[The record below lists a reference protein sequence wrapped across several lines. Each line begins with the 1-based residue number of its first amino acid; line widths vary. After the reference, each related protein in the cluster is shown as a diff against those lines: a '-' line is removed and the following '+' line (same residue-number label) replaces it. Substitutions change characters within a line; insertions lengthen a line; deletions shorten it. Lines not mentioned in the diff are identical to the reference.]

1 MHVNEAS
8 PDDQLPNFRSGG
20 YGPGEIAWAAGRETA
35 VKSEMGLRKDALG
48 VSHIVFFVVAA
59 AAPLTAVVGVTPAAF
74 ILGNGPGV
82 PLTFVLVGLLY
93 LVFSAG
99 FTAMSRFGGNAGGFY
114 SYICAGLG
122 PIPGVGGAAIALAT
136 YATLELGLCG
146 LFGFLVS
153 DMVVSYGGPDW
164 PWWTYPIGLLV
175 VVYACGRRSIEFSGS
190 ILALCLFA
198 EVAILLILGIAILLM
213 VTVGPAK
220 PVLLAPFGPSALVPG
235 LGMSLVFVVSA
246 FIGFEATAIFG
257 EEARDKSR
265 TIPRATYAAVA
276 LIALFYAFATWTVT
290 LYYGPDR
297 IHEQAEQHTATLY
310 LIPVKALLGRFAGH
324 VMETLLLASL
334 FACCLSFHN
343 TLNRYLFAAGRDNLL
358 WRGLAQTHSDHQ
370 SPSHAGLVQTTV
382 MIASIML
389 FALGGADAY
398 TVVFAWMSAF
408 SSLGILLLQFLV
420 SLAVIAFFWREP
432 RGVSVWR
439 RVVAPFASAAGLAA
453 CFALMAGNL
462 EIVSGSTSRV
472 VQYFPE
478 MLVAVGLLGSAL
490 ALRVKRR
497 RPTAYAALGQAF
509 S

>member
-1 MHVNEAS
+1 M
-8 PDDQLPNFRSGG
+8 
-20 YGPGEIAWAAGRETA
+20 
-35 VKSEMGLRKDALG
+35 KSETGLRKHSLG
-48 VSHIVFFVVAA
+48 VSHIVFFVIAA

-82 PLTFVLVGLLY
+82 ALTFVLVGVLY

-99 FTAMSRFGGNAGGFY
+99 FTSMSRFGGNAGGFY

-122 PIPGVGGAAIALAT
+122 PVFGVGGATIALAT
-136 YATLELGLCG
+136 YATLEIGLCG

-153 DMVVSYGGPDW
+153 NMVASYGGPDW
-164 PWWTYPIGLLV
+164 PWCIYPIALLA
-175 VVYACGRRSIEFSGS
+175 VVYACGRRSIEFSG
-190 ILALCLFA
+190 IVLAFCLVA
-198 EVAILLILGIAILLM
+198 EMTILLILGIAILLM
-213 VTVGPAK
+213 VTDGPAE
-220 PVLLAPFGPSALVPG
+220 PVLLAPFGPSALTPG

-265 TIPRATYAAVA
+265 TIPLATYAAVA
-276 LIALFYAFATWTVT
+276 LIALFYAFATWTIA

-297 IHEQAEQHTATLY
+297 IHEQAEKYTATLY
-310 LIPVKALLGRFAGH
+310 LIPVKALLGRSAGH
-324 VMETLLLASL
+324 VMEALLLASL
-334 FACCLSFHN
+334 FACLLSFHN

-358 WRGLAQTHSDHQ
+358 WRGLAQTHPDHQ
-370 SPSHAGLVQTTV
+370 SPSHAGLVQTAV
-382 MIASIML
+382 MIASIVL
-389 FALGGADAY
+389 LALGGADAY

-432 RGVSVWR
+432 RGVSFWR
-439 RVVAPFASAAGLAA
+439 RIVAPVVSAAGLAV
-453 CFALMAGNL
+453 CFALMADNL
-462 EIVSGSTSRV
+462 AIVSGSTSRV

-478 MLVAVGLLGSAL
+478 ILAAVGLMGGAL

-497 RPTAYAALGQAF
+497 RPTAYAALRQTF